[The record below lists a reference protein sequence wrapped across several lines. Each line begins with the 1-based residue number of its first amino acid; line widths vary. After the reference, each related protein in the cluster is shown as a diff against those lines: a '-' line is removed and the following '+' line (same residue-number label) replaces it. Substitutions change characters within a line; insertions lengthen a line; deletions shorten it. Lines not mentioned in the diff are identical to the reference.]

1 MKELTRGQWHVW
13 FGLAAA
19 GWFATFAFFPELYR
33 AVGVLH
39 YGVWF
44 LDSFAILASNDAVA
58 RGLDPVAPNALDYF
72 NRPHVY
78 THWWLGLRHL
88 GLTRAHNF
96 TVGVVVVAA
105 FFVAAVA
112 FLRPRGLREALWYL
126 AILGSSPVLLAVN
139 RANNDLVIFA
149 LLAPV
154 VPCLL
159 DGRRVVRMAAI
170 ALIAVA
176 AGLKFFPAAAGLVLL
191 AGVGVTTREVRER
204 LGLAVLALAVVG
216 VSLAQDLAAIGKLA
230 PKATGLMTFAA
241 ANLPAELGLTGF
253 YGAAFTVAGMAAV
266 GAFFWR
272 VRWFDGW
279 VIAPSET
286 GVWLSFVLGA
296 VLLAGCFFTGTNYAY
311 RWVFAVWLAPLLWRL
326 PREAAAPV
334 AVRRFAAVTA
344 GLLMVGLWADPLLSA
359 VLGALAERVP
369 LETAKK
375 IAGVFFAVEQPLT
388 WAFFACLLGWLTY
401 FTREGVRRVL
411 GREGGG

>member
-58 RGLDPVAPNALDYF
+58 RGLDPVAPNPLDYF

-78 THWWLGLRHL
+78 THWWLELRHL
-88 GLTRAHNF
+88 GLTRAHNIA
-96 TVGVVVVAA
+96 VGFAVVAA
-105 FFVAAVA
+105 FFAAAVA

-139 RANNDLVIFA
+139 RANNDLVIFV

-159 DGRRVVRMAAI
+159 DSRRAVRMAAI

-191 AGVGVTTREVRER
+191 AGAGVTTREVRER
-204 LGLAVLALAVVG
+204 LGLAVLALAMVG

-241 ANLPAELGLTGF
+241 ANLPAEIGLTGL
-253 YGAAFTVAGMAAV
+253 GAAAFTVIVAAAAV
-266 GAFFWR
+266 VFFLR

-326 PREAAAPV
+326 PREATAPV

-344 GLLMVGLWADPLLSA
+344 GLMMIGLWADPIAST

-375 IAGVFFAVEQPLT
+375 IAGVFFAAEQPLT
-388 WAFFACLLGWLTY
+388 WAFFGCLLGWLTQ

-411 GREGGG
+411 AR